1 MSSTPAAVP
10 GGAILIR
17 SLLASDWPSV
27 RSIYA
32 AGIATGHATFESKVP
47 DWEAFDS
54 AHLPGLRLVADAG
67 NGLLGWAAASPVST
81 RDAYRGVVEHS
92 VYIAPAARG
101 RGIGRLLLRAL
112 VASAETS
119 GIWTLQCSIFPE
131 NTASLALHQAEGF
144 RVVGRRQRVAKMTHG
159 PHTGEWRDTLFLERR
174 SDAVGTDD

>member
-10 GGAILIR
+10 EGAVLVR
-17 SLLASDWPSV
+17 PLLASDWPAV

-32 AGIATGHATFESKVP
+32 AGIATGQATFESAVP
-47 DWEAFDS
+47 EWEAFDS
-54 AHLPGLRLVADAG
+54 AHLAGLRLVADTG
-67 NGLLGWAAASPVST
+67 SGILGWAAASPVST

-131 NTASLALHQAEGF
+131 NMASLALHQAAGF
-144 RVVGRRQRVAKMTHG
+144 RVVGRRQRVAKMGHG
-159 PHTGEWRDTLFLERR
+159 PHAGEWRDTLFLERR
-174 SDAVGTDD
+174 SGSAGTD